1 MSKILKPLPEIG
13 TLYNYLCNE
22 KSRARMATNQINKYV
37 WLVDT
42 IHQAKRISF
51 EDINRRWLTN
61 DMSEGLEIPKR
72 TFHKWRIAIEEI
84 FGLLIENENCGEY
97 RYYILNDDEIS
108 RGGLR
113 TWLVNTIAVSNLI
126 TNNQSIKDRIVLEDI
141 PSGRLFLPSIL
152 EALKEETLLRIT
164 YQSFWKNEAFTFDV
178 EPYCVKLF
186 RQRWY
191 LVAHSTYYNKVM
203 IYAVD
208 RMSEV
213 HKTST
218 PFDYPKDFTPEEFFY
233 GCFGVIAGDGTKIE
247 HVELQVSAGKA
258 NYLRSLPL
266 HQSQIESYR
275 SDEYSIFEYQIRPT
289 FDFQLEILAH
299 TPDIEV
305 LSPIWLR
312 EEIAGKIAYMNK
324 KYRSAK

>member
-1 MSKILKPLPEIG
+1 
-13 TLYNYLCNE
+13 
-22 KSRARMATNQINKYV
+22 MATNQVNKYV

-42 IHQAKRISF
+42 IHRAKRISF
-51 EDINRRWLTN
+51 EGINRRWLAN
-61 DMSEGLEIPKR
+61 DMSDGLEIPKR
-72 TFHKWRIAIEEI
+72 TFHKWRIAIEEM
-84 FGLLIENENCGEY
+84 FGLVIENENCGEY

-113 TWLVNTIAVSNLI
+113 TWLVNTIAISNLI
-126 TNNQSIKDRIVLEDI
+126 TNNQCIKDRIVLEDI
-141 PSGRLFLPSIL
+141 PSGRLFLPAIL
-152 EALKEETLLRIT
+152 EALKENRVLSIT
-164 YQSFWKNEAFTFDV
+164 YQSFWKNEANSFAV

-191 LVAHSTYYNKVM
+191 LVARSPYYDKVM

-208 RMSEV
+208 RILDV
-213 HKTST
+213 HKDTEK
-218 PFDYPKDFTPEEFFY
+218 FEYPKDFSPEEFFY

-247 HVELQVSAGKA
+247 RVELQVTAGQA

-266 HQSQIESYR
+266 HQSQIESFR
-275 SDEYSIFEYQIRPT
+275 GDEYSIFEYEIRPT
-289 FDFQLEILAH
+289 FDFQQEILFH

-312 EEIAGKIAYMNK
+312 MEIADKISFMNK
-324 KYRSAK
+324 KYRPSK

>member
-1 MSKILKPLPEIG
+1 
-13 TLYNYLCNE
+13 
-22 KSRARMATNQINKYV
+22 MATNQINKYV

-42 IHQAKRISF
+42 IHRARRISF
-51 EDINRRWLTN
+51 EEINRRWLDN
-61 DMSEGLEIPKR
+61 DMSDGLEIPKR
-72 TFHKWRIAIEEI
+72 TFHKWRIAIEEM
-84 FGLLIENENCGEY
+84 FGLVIENENCGEY

-141 PSGRLFLPSIL
+141 PSGRLFLPAIL
-152 EALKEETLLRIT
+152 EALKENRVLNIT
-164 YQSFWKNEAFTFDV
+164 YQSFWKNEANSFAV

-191 LVAHSTYYNKVM
+191 LVARSPYYDKVM

-208 RMSEV
+208 RILDV
-213 HKTST
+213 HKETEK
-218 PFDYPKDFTPEEFFY
+218 FEYPKDFSPEEFFY

-247 HVELQVSAGKA
+247 RVELQVTAGQA

-266 HQSQIESYR
+266 HQSQIESFR
-275 SDEYSIFEYQIRPT
+275 GEEYSIFEYEIRPT
-289 FDFQLEILAH
+289 FDFQQEILFH

-312 EEIAGKIAYMNK
+312 MEIADKISFMNK
-324 KYRSAK
+324 KYRPSK